1 MHTKKQRQIKNH
13 EGGKMAKLILG
24 RYNNAEPSVRDTISF
39 MEKSL
44 DDNFL
49 IYHNLSY
56 YPTSSNKIEGEIDIV
71 ILNRTLGLLVIE
83 VKGGRVI
90 FDKEENEWFRISKE
104 GDRKEIKNPL
114 EQAKIS
120 CHNFLIK
127 EIEKKNEKIIEHFP
141 IDYAVMFPHAVD
153 CECTIQDY
161 EERIFCLKNM
171 DKKEFKEKI
180 QNLLKKRRKL
190 LKENQVYL
198 NDEEFLVI
206 QNILAPVFKL
216 FYSPETGLD
225 IKKRLNRLTEE
236 QAFIK
241 SVLLKCQNKRFL
253 IRGYAGTGKTYLAY
267 EILSFLVKE
276 GKKVLYICYTKNLA
290 NHIELTIK
298 NDSLITENLKEN
310 FKVSNFHKL
319 DKIGENLNIEHP
331 NDPDRDYWDNEYP
344 KMLDKK
350 LNSIFS
356 KYPKFDAIFV
366 DEGQNFRK
374 NWWTCIEKLLKENAY
389 FYIFYDP
396 YQSIFGKEQ
405 ETIEEKLPFL
415 EPVFTLEE
423 NLRNQKKISEKVEQF
438 MNIKYKYLP
447 DHPIGKEVQI
457 IEYNNE
463 NDFVDNVNKV
473 LKKLI
478 KESKI
483 TEKQIV
489 LLSYTIDY
497 NKVNY
502 EINVE
507 TLKGFIGLEADVVLI
522 KIDSE
527 LFKRPEFKNDL
538 YMGITRAVEMVYL
551 FISKD
556 IYKQFIELFGA

>member
-1 MHTKKQRQIKNH
+1 
-13 EGGKMAKLILG
+13 MAKLMLG
-24 RYNNAEPSVRDTISF
+24 RYNEAEPSVRDTISF
-39 MEKSL
+39 MQRSL

-56 YPTSSNKIEGEIDIV
+56 YPTSSNKVEGEIDIV
-71 ILNRTLGLLVIE
+71 ILNKDVGLLVIE
-83 VKGGRVI
+83 VKGGRVM
-90 FDKEENEWFRISKE
+90 FDKEQNKWFRISE
-104 GDRKEIKNPL
+104 EEYRKEIKNPL
-114 EQAKIS
+114 EQAKLS
-120 CHNFLIK
+120 CYNFLIG
-127 EIEKKNEKIIEHFP
+127 EIKKKNKEIIEHFP
-141 IDYAVMFPHAVD
+141 IDYAVMFPDAVD
-153 CECTIQDY
+153 CECTIPDY

-180 QNLLKKRRKL
+180 ENLLKKRRKL
-190 LKENQVYL
+190 QVYL
-198 NDEEFLVI
+198 NDEEYIVI

-225 IKKRLNRLTEE
+225 IKKRLNRLTKE

-253 IRGYAGTGKTYLAY
+253 IKGYAGTGKTYLAY
-267 EILSFLVKE
+267 EILSYLVKE
-276 GKKVLYICYTKNLA
+276 GKKVLYICNTKNLA
-290 NHIELTIK
+290 NHIELTIE
-298 NDSLITENLKEN
+298 NDSLIPENLKKN
-310 FKVSNFHKL
+310 FQVFNFHKL
-319 DKIGENLNIEHP
+319 DRISENLKIEHP
-331 NDPDRDYWDNEYP
+331 DDLSQDYWDNEYP
-344 KMLDKK
+344 EILEKK
-350 LNSIFS
+350 LNFIFS

-366 DEGQNFRK
+366 DEGQNFKK
-374 NWWTCIEKLLKENAY
+374 NWWKCIEKLLKEDAY

-438 MNIKYKYLP
+438 MNIEYKYLP
-447 DHPIGKEVQI
+447 EHPIGKEVQI
-457 IEYNNE
+457 IEYDNE
-463 NDFVDNVNKV
+463 NDFVNKVNKV

-478 KESKI
+478 KESRI
-483 TEKQIV
+483 AEKQIV
-489 LLSYTIDY
+489 LLSYTKDY
-497 NKVNY
+497 NKLNY
-502 EINVE
+502 EINIE
-507 TLKGFIGLEADVVLI
+507 NKLNYEINIKTLKGFIGLEAPVVLI
-522 KIDSE
+522 KIDNN
-527 LFKRPEFKNDL
+527 LFSRPEFKNDL